1 MKTTRRFWP
10 LDYDQ
15 EVEIYEN
22 PSWDLPG
29 LKRYGTSERCTGKIP
44 SPRSSGRPLSR
55 LRHVLPDWRFQTLTR
70 SEVTCMAL
78 SSQYST
84 RPSR

>member
-29 LKRYGTSERCTGKIP
+29 LKRFGKRAAKDRRAA
-44 SPRSSGRPLSR
+44 SKRYDR
-55 LRHVLPDWRFQTLTR
+55 
-70 SEVTCMAL
+70 
-78 SSQYST
+78 
-84 RPSR
+84 

>member
-22 PSWDLPG
+22 TSWDLPG
-29 LKRYGTSERCTGKIP
+29 LKRFGKRATKGSLRRIEAK
-44 SPRSSGRPLSR
+44 RWLST
-55 LRHVLPDWRFQTLTR
+55 P
-70 SEVTCMAL
+70 
-78 SSQYST
+78 
-84 RPSR
+84 

>member
-22 PSWDLPG
+22 LSWDLPG
-29 LKRYGTSERCTGKIP
+29 LKRFGKRTP
-44 SPRSSGRPLSR
+44 KDRRAASKQRGR
-55 LRHVLPDWRFQTLTR
+55 
-70 SEVTCMAL
+70 
-78 SSQYST
+78 
-84 RPSR
+84 